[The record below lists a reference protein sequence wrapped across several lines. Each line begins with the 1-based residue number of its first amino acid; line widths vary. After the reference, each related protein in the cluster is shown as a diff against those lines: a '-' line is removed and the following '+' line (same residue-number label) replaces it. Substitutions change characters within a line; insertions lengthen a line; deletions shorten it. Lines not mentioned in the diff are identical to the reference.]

1 MEVKGEGLH
10 PTMKIQWPKL
20 VPEQNQIDAMKCIKT
35 GLSVFFF
42 IEDITTAIAYNY

>member
-1 MEVKGEGLH
+1 MEGLH
-10 PTMKIQWPKL
+10 PTMKIQWLKL
-20 VPEQNQIDAMKCIKT
+20 VPERNQIDAMKCIKT